1 VPCYPLRW
9 KVRLMAVTKL
19 NLSSNPFRN
28 RALPWTVTTIITV
41 FSLIALVLI
50 AKSTFQTNAQ
60 AQTTSRDVA
69 ELRKQTDELNKQAEE
84 IRKALTPEQQRDLK
98 SAHTL
103 VNRKQFSWS
112 RLFADLE
119 AALPRDV
126 RVQRISVKEV
136 RADGDRTVANLELV
150 VASKSS
156 TLVTEMIQ
164 NMDREGIFHAE
175 MTSQNPQ
182 RGRDESGSEYE
193 MNVYYVPRAGAS
205 ITPAERNT
213 RPVDTATQGAGTR

>member
-1 VPCYPLRW
+1 
-9 KVRLMAVTKL
+9 MITKL

-28 RALPWTVTTIITV
+28 RALPWTLTAIITV
-41 FSLIALVLI
+41 FSVIALILI
-50 AKSTFQTNAQ
+50 AKWTFQTNAK
-60 AQTTSRDVA
+60 AQVTTREVA
-69 ELRKQTDELNKQAEE
+69 ELKKQVDALNKRAEE

-103 VNRKQFSWS
+103 VDRKQFSWS

-126 RVQRISVKEV
+126 RVQRISVKDV
-136 RADGDRTVANLELV
+136 HSDGDRTVANLELV

-164 NMDREGIFHAE
+164 NMDREGIFKAE

-182 RGRDESGSEYE
+182 HGRDETGSEYE
-193 MNVYYVPRAGAS
+193 MNVDYTPRAGAP
-205 ITPAERNT
+205 ITPAERNN
-213 RPVDTATQGAGTR
+213 RPVDTATQRSGN

>member
-1 VPCYPLRW
+1 V
-9 KVRLMAVTKL
+9 VTKL

-28 RALPWTVTTIITV
+28 RALPWTVTAIITV
-41 FSLIALVLI
+41 FSVIALILI
-50 AKSTFQTNAQ
+50 AKWTFETNAQ
-60 AQTTSRDVA
+60 AQATLRDVA
-69 ELRKQTDELNKQAEE
+69 GLRKQTDALNKRAEE

-98 SAHTL
+98 LAHTL
-103 VNRKQFSWS
+103 VDRKQFSWS

-126 RVQRISVKEV
+126 RVQRISVKDV
-136 RADGDRTVANLELV
+136 HSDGDRTVANLELV

-156 TLVTEMIQ
+156 TVVTEMIQ
-164 NMDREGIFHAE
+164 NMEREGVFHAE
-175 MTSQNPQ
+175 MTSQNAQ

-193 MNVYYVPRAGAS
+193 MNVDYTPRAGAP

-213 RPVDTATQGAGTR
+213 RPVDTATQGAGNR

>member
-1 VPCYPLRW
+1 MLSRGKCRQVI
-9 KVRLMAVTKL
+9 TKL

-28 RALPWTVTTIITV
+28 RALPWTVTGIITV
-41 FSLIALVLI
+41 FSIIALIFI
-50 AKSTFQTNAQ
+50 AQKTFQKNAQ
-60 AQTTSRDVA
+60 AQATARDVA
-69 ELRKQTDELNKQAEE
+69 ELRKQTDALNKQAEE
-84 IRKALTPEQQRDLK
+84 VRQALTPEQERDLK
-98 SAHTL
+98 SAHTI

-126 RVQRISVKEV
+126 RVQRIAVKEV

-156 TLVTEMIQ
+156 TIVTEMIQ
-164 NMDREGIFHAE
+164 NMEREGIFHAE
-175 MTSQNPQ
+175 LTTQNPQ
-182 RGRDESGSEYE
+182 RGREESGAEYE
-193 MNVYYVPRAGAS
+193 MNVYYSPRAGAS

-213 RPVDTATQGAGTR
+213 RAVDTASQGAGAR